1 MQDSFARSLHPLP
14 LLASASQSAAASPA
28 AAAAV
33 ETVPSVHAANISS
46 SNTGSAAAADG
57 GGSSTQLGNVVLAQA
72 AGVYIHL
79 LHSFCVLLSYRSFS
93 SQSKY
98 NDDL

>member
-57 GGSSTQLGNVVLAQA
+57 GGSITQLGNVVLAQA
-72 AGVYIHL
+72 AGVYSPLAFFLYFAFLWKLFFTKQI
-79 LHSFCVLLSYRSFS
+79 
-93 SQSKY
+93 
-98 NDDL
+98 